1 MGRGGCR
8 SVAAVT
14 KLTSVDG
21 IDLTY
26 RTAGETG
33 LPAVLLLHSLGKN
46 SSDWNAVA
54 EAYQFRSGDVVS
66 TEAESCQNDYES
78 DEERCLIRSRAS

>member
-1 MGRGGCR
+1 
-8 SVAAVT
+8 VT

-46 SSDWNAVA
+46 SSDGNAVA

>member
-1 MGRGGCR
+1 M
-8 SVAAVT
+8 T

-26 RTAGETG
+26 RTAGEVG
-33 LPAVLLLHSLGKN
+33 LPAVLLLHSLGED

-54 EAYQFRSGDVVS
+54 EALAPANRVYSLDLRGHGGSSQPG
-66 TEAESCQNDYES
+66 AY
-78 DEERCLIRSRAS
+78 